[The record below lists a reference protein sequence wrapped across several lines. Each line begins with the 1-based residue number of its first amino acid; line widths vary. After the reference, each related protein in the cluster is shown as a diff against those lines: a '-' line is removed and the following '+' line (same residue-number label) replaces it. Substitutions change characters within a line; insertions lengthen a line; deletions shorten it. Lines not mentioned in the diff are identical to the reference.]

1 MEDFIFIFIEANSV
15 YSFCN
20 FETRVYVLSWVRR
33 LLFVVKVVLVLCLLV
48 CCCAFNLDFLH
59 FVFIH
64 SQSMFFPLCER
75 ILNIVCR
82 LRGGYSRFKRKIH
95 ILSNV
100 LL

>member
-1 MEDFIFIFIEANSV
+1 V

-20 FETRVYVLSWVRR
+20 FETRVYVLSWISR
-33 LLFVVKVVLVLCLLV
+33 LLFVIKVVLVLCLLV
-48 CCCAFNLDFLH
+48 CYCALNLDFLH

-75 ILNIVCR
+75 ILSTVCR
-82 LRGGYSRFKRKIH
+82 LGGGYSRFKRKIRL
-95 ILSNV
+95 LSSV